1 MQVKKIVLLFLVL
14 PFVFPACSPKGTTE
28 KKDRPVV
35 VILGLDGASWELIDP
50 LIAKGRLPL
59 FKELKE
65 KSAWGYLRTITPAKS
80 PVIWTSIATGKT
92 VAQHGID
99 DFRSKK
105 ADAKGNFPILQ
116 ARDIRQASLWD
127 MLDVNGLRSMLVNW
141 YLSYPPQPLNGVN
154 VSDYFAK
161 SAISSHRKN
170 GNIQSQT
177 VYPPERFADLAKLV
191 VPDYQQALKSLHLPD
206 FPELYKKMDTRKEYL
221 DLLILKQFPNWVLQ
235 EKLVTDVA
243 ADLFL
248 KEDFDFFAVY
258 LKMPDVVQHF
268 AYMAMV
274 GAAYKKSMD
283 RAIVDGDLPEAVKAE
298 AYARVA
304 DIVCPVYQNLEK
316 TIRRFLEAEK
326 DREVYFIIISDHS
339 FTFYVRDNKIH
350 YGHIEPK
357 IAPNGIIIMRGPGVK
372 AGKIKLASVYD
383 IAPTVLYLLDLPL
396 GRHMKGRPLRRLFTF
411 RHGNRYTVY
420 KKKKPQ
426 PFKQNRELDEE
437 ILEELKALG
446 YID

>member
-1 MQVKKIVLLFLVL
+1 MVL
-14 PFVFPACSPKGTTE
+14 PFVFPACSPKGKTE

-35 VILGLDGASWELIDP
+35 VILGVDGASWELIDP

-65 KSAWGYLRTITPAKS
+65 KSAWGTLRTITPAKS

-92 VAQHGID
+92 VPQHGID

-105 ADAKGNFPILQ
+105 ANAQGNFPLLNS
-116 ARDIRQASLWD
+116 RDIREALLWD
-127 MLDVNGLRSMLVNW
+127 MLDVNGLRSVLINW

-154 VSDYFAK
+154 VSDYFAN
-161 SAISSHRKN
+161 SAISSHRKK

-177 VYPPERFADLAKLV
+177 VYPPERFADLVKFL

-206 FPELYKKMDTRKEYL
+206 FPELYKKMDTGKEYL
-221 DLLILKQFPNWVLQ
+221 DLLILKQFPKWVLQ
-235 EKLVTDVA
+235 KKLLTDVA
-243 ADLFL
+243 ADLFH
-248 KEDFDFFAVY
+248 KEDFDLFAAY
-258 LKMPDVVQHF
+258 FRMPDVVQHF

-274 GAAYKKSMD
+274 GAAYKKSVD
-283 RAIVDGDLPEAVKAE
+283 GAIVDGDLPETVKAE

-326 DREVYFIIISDHS
+326 DRDVYFIIISDHG
-339 FTFYVRDNKIH
+339 FTFYVRDNRIH
-350 YGHIEPK
+350 YGHIEPEV
-357 IAPNGIIIMRGPGVK
+357 APDGIIIMRGPGVK
-372 AGKIKLASVYD
+372 PGKITLASVYD
-383 IAPTVLYLLDLPL
+383 IVPTVLYLLDLPL
-396 GRHMKGRPLRRLFTF
+396 DRRMNGRPLRRLFTF
-411 RHGNRYTVY
+411 RHGSRYKVY

-426 PFKQNRELDEE
+426 PYKQNRELDEK

-446 YID
+446 YIN